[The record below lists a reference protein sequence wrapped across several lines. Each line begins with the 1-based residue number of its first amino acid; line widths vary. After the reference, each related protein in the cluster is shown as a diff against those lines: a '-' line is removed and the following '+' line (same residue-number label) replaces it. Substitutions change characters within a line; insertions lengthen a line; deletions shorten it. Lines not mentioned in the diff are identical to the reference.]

1 MESKKIINFS
11 EVSLLLTG
19 NKNTIRSNRESV
31 KYSKPINELIDFL
44 DDWVY
49 RNSKSKKAIVT
60 IKNKNND

>member
-44 DDWVY
+44 DDWVC